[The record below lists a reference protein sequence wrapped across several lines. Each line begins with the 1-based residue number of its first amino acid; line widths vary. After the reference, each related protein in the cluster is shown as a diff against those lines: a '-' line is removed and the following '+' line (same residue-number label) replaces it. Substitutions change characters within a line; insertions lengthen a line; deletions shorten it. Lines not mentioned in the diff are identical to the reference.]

1 MRIKKIDNKEQQQF
15 SWTFAITIGF
25 IFITWIVA
33 IYLTFKSPDNESIFF
48 DAVVALFTG
57 VAFTGVIYSLHLQRE
72 DLQLNREELQ
82 INRGEIAR
90 AHQELKEQNASL
102 EKQTFEQHFQFMLL
116 TFSKKIDLLSENY
129 STNEYLEDLKIIEL
143 QERIVLSEADF
154 IMKFTPERLNSIKA
168 FSDLLSYYDLHY
180 KFSDKTH
187 STALYITKLSI
198 TEQLSSLMKVVNKLS
213 LEHENFTYLQ
223 PSIKEAMKNGLFLAQ
238 KYQLIHFK

>member
-1 MRIKKIDNKEQQQF
+1 MRIKKLENSEQQRF
-15 SWTFAITIGF
+15 SWTFAVTISF

-48 DAVVALFTG
+48 DAIVALFTG
-57 VAFTGVIYSLHLQRE
+57 VAFTGVIYSLHLQRQ
-72 DLQLNREELQ
+72 DLQLNRDELQ
-82 INRGEIAR
+82 INRSEIAR
-90 AHQELKEQNASL
+90 AREELKEQKVSL

-116 TFSKKIDLLSENY
+116 TFSKKTDLLSVNY

-143 QERIVLSEADF
+143 PERIVFPEPDF
-154 IMKFTPERLNSIKA
+154 IVKFTPERLNAIKA
-168 FSDLLSYYDLHY
+168 FNDLLSYYDLHY
-180 KFSDKTH
+180 KFDDKTH
-187 STALYITKLSI
+187 STALYIAKLSI

-223 PSIKEAMKNGLFLAQ
+223 PSIKEAMKNGLYLAQ